1 MPVGEAAY
9 TPRFCSPRPSLR
21 QGWHGDLTRATL
33 QTGLSSL
40 CRTAA
45 AAAVARTGLTQAPGA
60 TGCSMVFAAFD
71 GPSGHGCGDAAPSE
85 RINRKMRKMTSF
97 IFRRA
102 ASVQKL
108 FRHTFQPAGP
118 LGDTAI
124 CPECPKLCYSKI
136 WPQKKYSPSKKIYA
150 GMRLQFPSTRSSRK
164 ATTHPSCG

>member
-1 MPVGEAAY
+1 MYG
-9 TPRFCSPRPSLR
+9 
-21 QGWHGDLTRATL
+21 TL
-33 QTGLSSL
+33 QSFSVISGSL
-40 CRTAA
+40 QYCAVHYYKEPCSRSLVLAAA

-136 WPQKKYSPSKKIYA
+136 WPQKTSSKKVIYI
-150 GMRLQFPSTRSSRK
+150 K
-164 ATTHPSCG
+164 IY